1 MAEFA
6 EAIPSLRVGFI
17 YNHEVPHQVAHTA
30 PILKELLLR
39 YPSLDID
46 VLTSTEEQKNLVKSG
61 LGTELSKQT
70 RFIDLEVGKA
80 DRGVLKAANAVAPA
94 RRISILKN
102 NIEIF
107 REYDVFVVPES
118 TSLIL
123 KSQFGLDHLKFILTH
138 HGAGDRSV
146 TEKESI
152 RDFDFVLVP
161 GEKLKKRHLERGLI
175 RKGSYAVCG
184 YPKFDFVPH
193 TPANINLFDNDNP
206 IVVYNPHFDPYLSSW
221 YDMGQDV
228 LEAFLNAPDIN
239 LIFAPHIM
247 LFQRKL
253 HTSVEHK
260 RVKFRKSLPD
270 RFYNAANIH
279 IDLGSTKSVDMTY
292 TRSAD
297 IYLGDVSSQV
307 YEFLERRRPTIFLN
321 SHEADWAGNP
331 FYMSWTTGPVLNS
344 VENLIE
350 TVREASDTHDS
361 YLPAQNFA
369 FEETFDFF
377 EGKASAVAADSIAEF
392 LKYQS
397 LAESELEAAE

>member
-46 VLTSTEEQKNLVKSG
+46 VLTSTEEQKKLVKSG

-102 NIEIF
+102 NIDIF
-107 REYDVFVVPES
+107 RDYDVFVVPES

-221 YDMGQDV
+221 YD
-228 LEAFLNAPDIN
+228 L
-239 LIFAPHIM
+239 
-247 LFQRKL
+247 
-253 HTSVEHK
+253 
-260 RVKFRKSLPD
+260 SL
-270 RFYNAANIH
+270 IH
-279 IDLGSTKSVDMTY
+279 I
-292 TRSAD
+292 
-297 IYLGDVSSQV
+297 
-307 YEFLERRRPTIFLN
+307 
-321 SHEADWAGNP
+321 
-331 FYMSWTTGPVLNS
+331 
-344 VENLIE
+344 
-350 TVREASDTHDS
+350 
-361 YLPAQNFA
+361 
-369 FEETFDFF
+369 
-377 EGKASAVAADSIAEF
+377 
-392 LKYQS
+392 
-397 LAESELEAAE
+397 